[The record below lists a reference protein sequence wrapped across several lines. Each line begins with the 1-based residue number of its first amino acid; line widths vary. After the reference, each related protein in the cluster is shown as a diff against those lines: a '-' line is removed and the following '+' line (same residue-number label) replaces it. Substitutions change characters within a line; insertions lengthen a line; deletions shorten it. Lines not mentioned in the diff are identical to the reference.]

1 MMQEAT
7 EMEHEE
13 KRQESK
19 RRRWREYNRGKQQLY
34 VHQKKSELEHL
45 RAVVQS
51 LENKLQHQQEKAQR
65 LSWKD
70 IAMALQDD
78 LQLTISN
85 NQMLRQQ
92 RAAYDEFIKFL
103 VKYINLRPYDLPIEP
118 PIFALRKI
126 PLVAP
131 PECRQLGFDWLTQL
145 VYQNTE
151 MILQRYPFTD
161 ERDEFIVDHSN
172 VDCMQYIWRSQ
183 RDIYVPFDIAIK
195 VAQEHVVDKISFTNL
210 TDEEQQLS
218 DVHIEPLD
226 SNMLQGTSITYSC
239 VTFWNEP
246 ASIGSKLLFRR
257 YYSYDRF
264 IAVGQTISQDETIP
278 SKRPMYRKSIYWLI
292 VDNIN
297 PTHCHVRSLL
307 LTSQSFLLNGHCVSL
322 HDEALTWGCDL
333 SHLPEVDLLDAACII
348 GVILELMGKGQ
359 KERLAAKAAA
369 NASMFGRPS
378 AGINVA
384 APAFNP
390 TAKSFVSTARVPAPP
405 PVAEYSRIL
414 ATDEQCSKFQAIE
427 DATERKQTIDKMLH
441 AMTGPVERTDRQ
453 AAIADVVKGL
463 ELLGTGNQDGHY
475 IIEFTRN
482 ALTQKSVHHRE
493 GALLALTA
501 MGRCDAISS
510 AIEPVVVELLV
521 TIIERHGDKEP
532 NVRDASIRL
541 THALL
546 DLVNPLATRTFLSQ
560 IFACLDIRQWQCK
573 VAALDLL
580 RNFSPRASAEIS
592 SALPEIIPKVSE
604 IVWDTKPQVQQGA
617 LAALTAAC
625 STITNDDVLPLVPT
639 LVSVIAHPEQSLKA
653 IDALL
658 ATTFV
663 ANVDAAT
670 LSLIAPL
677 LNKALRD
684 QSTNSSALR
693 RKASRI
699 IDSMCRLVSRPS
711 DVAPFV
717 PLLLP
722 QLDIVIERIADQ
734 EVAEVAADARAC
746 LKRAAGEGS
755 DDEDPAEVRQQLQQN
770 LLKGLYEALDT
781 KTHPG
786 LTEFT
791 LTYITDVC
799 AELVS
804 TNRGKEWRGLVL
816 PYLSAHLHDE
826 DADRVCKALRK
837 AGGGLGEDR
846 VASTDPNDV
855 CDIDFSLA
863 YGGKILLRN
872 ARLRLTRGHRYGLI
886 GKNGVGKTTL
896 MRNISNHTIEGLPT
910 HLRTVYVQ
918 HEDVVEDKGSLL
930 ESLMA
935 APELAHNAP
944 EIFEKTLVDIGFTRT
959 MLDGP
964 ISALSGGWRM
974 KLSLVRAMLYNA
986 DVLLLDEPTN
996 HLDVHAVQW
1005 LVDYLNSLE
1014 SMTVLLVSHDT
1025 GFLDNVCTDVLHYE
1039 SKKLVLYPGSL
1050 SKFVEKHPEAKH
1062 YYELAS
1068 TDTQFILPQPGR
1080 LEGISSTTRRILS
1093 IEHCDYT
1100 YPGASKPQL
1109 VDVSVK
1115 LCLASRVAVIGANGA
1130 GKSTLIKMIVQDT
1143 QPDNGDF
1150 WKHHN
1155 LRVAYVAQHSLH
1167 HVEQHLDSSPVQ
1179 YIQWRFGGPGG
1190 IDRELAERVDKN
1202 ESEAA
1207 KAEGAKG
1214 SVEKIMSRRK
1224 GKRGTL
1230 EYECK
1235 LWGMTE
1241 SKNRYF
1247 TLEELQAMGLG
1258 KMAEMEDIRQATL
1271 ASGTDLRPTTTKE
1284 VQKHLDDF
1292 NLNAEFGTHGKI
1304 RGLSGG
1310 QKVKLVIA
1318 AAMWTRPHLLVL
1330 DEPTNYLD
1338 RAALGALADGIRG
1351 FAGGCIMISHS
1362 EEFYNSLCTEKWLV
1376 ESGRVRV
1383 IGEAQETEYR
1393 LGGGKKVI
1401 EEEEDPNRSAFGS
1414 TNDRVKVTGVI
1425 INPKSL
1431 RAMSTKDIRKMQK
1444 CAKAAGRTIEEHVA
1458 QLTRDSPE
1466 WKWLPY

>member
-1 MMQEAT
+1 
-7 EMEHEE
+7 
-13 KRQESK
+13 
-19 RRRWREYNRGKQQLY
+19 
-34 VHQKKSELEHL
+34 
-45 RAVVQS
+45 
-51 LENKLQHQQEKAQR
+51 
-65 LSWKD
+65 
-70 IAMALQDD
+70 
-78 LQLTISN
+78 
-85 NQMLRQQ
+85 
-92 RAAYDEFIKFL
+92 
-103 VKYINLRPYDLPIEP
+103 
-118 PIFALRKI
+118 
-126 PLVAP
+126 
-131 PECRQLGFDWLTQL
+131 
-145 VYQNTE
+145 
-151 MILQRYPFTD
+151 
-161 ERDEFIVDHSN
+161 
-172 VDCMQYIWRSQ
+172 
-183 RDIYVPFDIAIK
+183 
-195 VAQEHVVDKISFTNL
+195 
-210 TDEEQQLS
+210 
-218 DVHIEPLD
+218 
-226 SNMLQGTSITYSC
+226 
-239 VTFWNEP
+239 
-246 ASIGSKLLFRR
+246 
-257 YYSYDRF
+257 
-264 IAVGQTISQDETIP
+264 
-278 SKRPMYRKSIYWLI
+278 
-292 VDNIN
+292 
-297 PTHCHVRSLL
+297 
-307 LTSQSFLLNGHCVSL
+307 
-322 HDEALTWGCDL
+322 
-333 SHLPEVDLLDAACII
+333 
-348 GVILELMGKGQ
+348 MGKAQ

-369 NASMFGRPS
+369 NATMFGRPAPAPLAPVPS
-378 AGINVA
+378 AVSAA
-384 APAFNP
+384 APSYNPAVKAFVP
-390 TAKSFVSTARVPAPP
+390 GSARPSSVHSSSSEAEPEKEFARVLGNEEDCA
-405 PVAEYSRIL
+405 AFL
-414 ATDEQCSKFQAIE
+414 AVE
-427 DATERKQTIDKMLH
+427 DIDERKAIIDKMLH
-441 AMTGPVERTDRQ
+441 TMSGSVARNERQ
-453 AAIADVVKGL
+453 AAIADLVKAL
-463 ELLGTGNQDGHY
+463 ELLTIGSAHGYY
-475 IIEFTRN
+475 IIDFTRL
-482 ALTQKSVHHRE
+482 ALKSKAVDSRE
-493 GALLALTA
+493 GALLTFTA
-501 MGRCDAISS
+501 MGRCDAVSS
-510 AIEPVVVELLV
+510 AIEPIVVEDLV
-521 TIIERHGDKEP
+521 SIMERHADKEP
-532 NVRDASIRL
+532 NVRDAAVRL
-541 THALL
+541 THSLL

-560 IFACLDIRQWQCK
+560 IFVCLELRQWQCK

-580 RNFSPRASAEIS
+580 RNFAPRAPTEVSCS
-592 SALPEIIPKVSE
+592 LPEVIPKVSE
-604 IVWDTKPQVQQGA
+604 VVWDTKTQVQQAA
-617 LAALTAAC
+617 LSALTAAC
-625 STITNDDVLPLVPT
+625 STIGNDDVLPLVPT
-639 LVSVIAHPEQSLKA
+639 LVDVIAHPEKTLA
-653 IDALL
+653 TIDALL

-684 QSTNSSALR
+684 TSTNSSALR

-722 QLDIVIERIADQ
+722 QLDTVIERIADQ
-734 EVAEVAADARAC
+734 EVAEVASDARAC

-755 DDEDPAEVRQQLQQN
+755 DEEDPAAIRQQLQQN
-770 LLKGLYEALDT
+770 LLAGLHEALEIA
-781 KTHPG
+781 THPG

-799 AELVS
+799 AELV
-804 TNRGKEWRGLVL
+804 THNRGKEWRGFVL

-837 AGGGLGEDR
+837 AGGGLGDDR
-846 VASTDPNDV
+846 VVSTDPNDV

-872 ARLRLTRGHRYGLI
+872 ARLRLTRGHRYGLV

-918 HEDVVEDKGSLL
+918 HEDVVEDNGSLL
-930 ESLMA
+930 QSLQA

-944 EIFEKTLVDIGFTRT
+944 EVFETTLVNIGFTRE

-964 ISALSGGWRM
+964 IAALSGGWRM
-974 KLSLVRAMLYNA
+974 KLALVRAMLYNA

-1039 SKKLVLYPGSL
+1039 SKQLVLYPGTL
-1050 SKFVEKHPEAKH
+1050 AKFVEKHPEAKH
-1062 YYELAS
+1062 YYELS
-1068 TDTQFILPQPGR
+1068 SSDTQFVLPQPGR
-1080 LEGISSTTRRILS
+1080 LEGIASTTRRILS
-1093 IEHCDYT
+1093 MENCNFT
-1100 YPGASKPQL
+1100 YPGATKPQL
-1109 VDVSVK
+1109 VDVNIK
-1115 LCLASRVAVIGANGA
+1115 LCLASRVAVIGGNGA
-1130 GKSTLIKMIVQDT
+1130 GKSTLIKMIVQETMPDT
-1143 QPDNGDF
+1143 GEL

-1155 LRVAYVAQHSLH
+1155 LRIAYVAQHSLH
-1167 HVEQHLDSSPVQ
+1167 HVEQHLESSPVQ

-1190 IDRELAERVDKN
+1190 IDRELAERVDKK

-1207 KAEGAKG
+1207 KAEGGKG
-1214 SVEKIMSRRK
+1214 SIEKIMSRRK

-1241 SKNRYF
+1241 SKNRYY

-1271 ASGTDLRPTTTKE
+1271 ASGMDLRPTTTKE

-1383 IGEAQETEYR
+1383 VGEAQETEYR

-1401 EEEEDPNRSAFGS
+1401 EDEDDPSRAAFGS
-1414 TNDRVKVTGVI
+1414 SNDKMKVTGVI

-1431 RAMSTKDIRKMQK
+1431 RAMSTKDARKMAK
-1444 CAKAAGRTIEEHVA
+1444 CAKAAGRSIEEHVA
-1458 QLTRDSPE
+1458 QLTRESPE